1 MVCNPALYNPVQVP
15 RGRVFALFWFENGYR
30 LRPFR
35 SGIGYDFRGNYWS
48 VWTYLSFLSQM
59 NKKEREIHEYRRNG
73 LKKSSLLVSNIGN
86 DDIISWTPVRG
97 QVWKRVWVL
106 KAGQKKSVK
115 SDIFWSE
122 IGSGSGEPR
131 DIPSPK
137 IPRSTLIRKN
147 RLLIESFHCFRKFPS
162 LKRSFQSIFKD
173 SSTEYI
179 SVLVTG
185 LLVCPLHLRTCSQAI
200 QDCWNWHSR

>member
-1 MVCNPALYNPVQVP
+1 
-15 RGRVFALFWFENGYR
+15 
-30 LRPFR
+30 
-35 SGIGYDFRGNYWS
+35 
-48 VWTYLSFLSQM
+48 M
-59 NKKEREIHEYRRNG
+59 NKKEREIHESRRNG

-86 DDIISWTPVRG
+86 DDMISWTPVRG

-106 KAGQKKSVK
+106 KAGQKNGVK

-185 LLVCPLHLRTCSQAI
+185 LLACPLHLRTCSQVI